1 MKHSRNIFANMA
13 SPRSIATLI
22 MALFCMSTIA
32 AADEPV
38 YTMITMIDM
47 ANGAEVVAG
56 KYEQAVEKITAKK
69 GAVDAFSY
77 NTNLC
82 VAYTKLGDI
91 ENASLACEAAI
102 EEASSIRVV
111 RQSEF
116 SRSFQRH
123 TKKKYLA
130 FALSNRGVLRAA
142 MGDVELARQDFVEAL
157 TVDTRISAAKIN
169 LARLGRSEA

>member
-1 MKHSRNIFANMA
+1 MKHSRKIVPKIA

-22 MALFCMSTIA
+22 MALFFMSTTA

-38 YTMITMIDM
+38 YTMVTMVDL
-47 ANGAEVVAG
+47 AHGAEVVAG

-69 GAVDAFSY
+69 GVIDAFSY

-91 ENASLACEAAI
+91 KNAAMTCEAAI
-102 EEASSIRVV
+102 EEASKIRVV
-111 RQSEF
+111 RQSEL
-116 SRSFQRH
+116 SRRFQGQ

-157 TVDTRISAAKIN
+157 AANARISAAKIN
-169 LARLGRSEA
+169 LERLGKTEA

>member
-1 MKHSRNIFANMA
+1 MA
-13 SPRSIATLI
+13 SPRSIATLT
-22 MALFCMSTIA
+22 MALFCMSA
-32 AADEPV
+32 AAAEDGPV
-38 YTMITMIDM
+38 YTMITMVDL
-47 ANGAEVVAG
+47 AHGEDVVAG
-56 KYEQAVEKITAKK
+56 KYEQAVEKIKQKK

-91 ENASLACEAAI
+91 DNASLACEAAI
-102 EEASSIRVV
+102 EEASRIRVV
-111 RQSEF
+111 RQSDL
-116 SRSFQRH
+116 SRSFQKQ

-157 TVDTRISAAKIN
+157 AANARIYAAKIN
-169 LARLGRSEA
+169 LERLGNTEA